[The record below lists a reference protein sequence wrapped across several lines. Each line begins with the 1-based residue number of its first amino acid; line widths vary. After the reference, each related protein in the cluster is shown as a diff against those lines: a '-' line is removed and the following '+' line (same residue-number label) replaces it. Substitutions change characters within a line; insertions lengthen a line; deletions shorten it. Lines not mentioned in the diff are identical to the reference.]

1 MSGYIPHTDD
11 DVRVM
16 LERLGLA
23 DVADLFAAIPSELE
37 IGEETL
43 EAVGRGSDEIQLL
56 KHFRAAG
63 ARNRTAAEAASFLG
77 AGCYDHHVPAAVDQL
92 AGRSEFLTSYTPYQA
107 EVSQGTLQAIFEFQS
122 QIALITGMEI
132 ANASLYDGASA
143 LAEAMLLA
151 AAETR
156 RQTIA
161 VSDNLHPRYRAV
173 LGTYARVRGLR
184 LCTLKSDPATRQLGA
199 SALTQLTADE
209 RRDLALVIL
218 QSPNFSGVV
227 ENGIREL
234 AAACHEGR
242 SLLAVSWDPVAS
254 GLYRLPGDEGADI
267 VTGEGQGIGTRPS
280 FGGPGLGFMAA
291 RQKLLRRLPGR
302 IVGATTDRDGRRAYV
317 LTIQAREQHIRREK
331 ATSNIC
337 TNQALIALRSTIHLA
352 LLGPEGLGEVAGR
365 CYHLAHLA
373 HERLIASGAF
383 TAENQG
389 PFFKEFR
396 LRAHV
401 DTAELNRRLLAA
413 GIQGGLRLGRLL
425 PESPDDYLVAVTER
439 RTPDEIDRFARI
451 AAELAGEE
459 GA

>member
-1 MSGYIPHTDD
+1 MSGYIPHTEA
-11 DVRVM
+11 DVRIM
-16 LERLGLA
+16 LERLGLK
-23 DVADLFAAIPSELE
+23 DVDELFAEIPPELKIASEELD
-37 IGEETL
+37 
-43 EAVGRGSDEIQLL
+43 AVGSGCDELDLL
-56 KHFRAAG
+56 RHFRAAA
-63 ARNRTAAEAASFLG
+63 ARNREAAEAASFLG

-107 EVSQGTLQAIFEFQS
+107 ELSQGTLQAIFEFQS

-156 RQTIA
+156 RHTVA
-161 VSDNLHPRYRAV
+161 LSDNLHPRYRAV
-173 LGTYARVRGLR
+173 LETYAAVRGL
-184 LCTLKSDPATRQLGA
+184 TLRTLQSDAGTRQLEA
-199 SALTQLTADE
+199 TALAQLSAED
-209 RRDLALVIL
+209 RGDLALVVL
-218 QSPNFSGVV
+218 QSPNFSGVI
-227 ENGIREL
+227 ENQIRGL
-234 AAACHEGR
+234 AAACHEEK
-242 SLLAVSWDPVAS
+242 SLLAVSWDPVAA
-254 GLYRLPGDEGADI
+254 GLYRLPGDDGADI
-267 VTGEGQGIGTRPS
+267 VTGEGQGIGTRRS

-302 IVGATTDRDGRRAYV
+302 IVGETVDGSGRRAYV
-317 LTIQAREQHIRREK
+317 LTIQAREQHIRRER

-352 LLGPEGLGEVAGR
+352 LLGPQGLEEVAR
-365 CYHLAHLA
+365 RSYLLAHHA
-373 HERLIASGAF
+373 HERLLESGAF
-383 TAENQG
+383 SAENQG

-396 LRAHV
+396 LRAHI

-425 PESPDDYLVAVTER
+425 PQYPDDYLVAVTER
-439 RTPDEIDRFARI
+439 RTLEEINCFARL